1 MPLALV
7 LAGMTAVVLLALLLP
22 LLHGWRAPAERRQ
35 FDRAVYRAQL
45 DELARDVARGVIGD
59 AEAAAA
65 RLEIE
70 RRLLAADP
78 GTGTAPGT
86 ATSRAPGTTTSRAPG
101 TTTSRAP
108 GTTTSRLGSSR
119 ALAIAAA
126 LIVAGGAGLLYLHLG
141 APGVPDMPFA
151 ERHETTPARQA
162 EQAEI
167 ADAAATLAAKLKA
180 DPKDARNWLLYAR
193 AEAMLGN
200 WQTSANAYSRVIALG
215 NSDPEVLGG
224 YGEMLV
230 LAADGIVGPP
240 ARTTFVSVL
249 QRDSKNP
256 VARYY
261 LALADAQAGEP
272 RRAITAWQALAAD
285 LPGGSPMRD
294 AIGRQVARAASTAG
308 IAVPPLPE
316 GQPAAATA
324 PTRDQTEAVTNMSPA
339 QREQMIRG
347 MVAQL
352 AARMA
357 SAPDDPDGW
366 LRLGRAYTVLR
377 ETDKAVDAYDHAAR
391 LKPGDVDISLQ
402 EVEAMLANR
411 KPDDAIPPR
420 AVTLLAQIE
429 AVSPDRP
436 EVLWYLGVIAI
447 RNGDRD
453 AARREWGRL
462 LALLPAASEDHKTVA
477 EALQALDRP

>member
-1 MPLALV
+1 MPLGSVMPLALV

-78 GTGTAPGT
+78 GMGPAAG
-86 ATSRAPGTTTSRAPG
+86 AA
-101 TTTSRAP
+101 
-108 GTTTSRLGSSR
+108 TSRLGSSR

-141 APGVPDMPFA
+141 APAVPDMPFA

-193 AEAMLGN
+193 TEAMLGN
-200 WQTSANAYSRVIALG
+200 WQTSANAYSRAMALG
-215 NSDPEVLGG
+215 NNDPEVLGG

-240 ARTTFVSVL
+240 ARTAFVSVL

-256 VARYY
+256 IARYY

-272 RRAITAWQALAAD
+272 RRAITAWQVLAAD
-285 LPGGSPMRD
+285 LPEGSPMRD

-308 IAVPPLPE
+308 IAVPSLPD
-316 GQPAAATA
+316 GQAGAATA
-324 PTRDQTEAVTNMSPA
+324 PTRDQTEAAANMPPA

-357 SAPDDPDGW
+357 STPDDPDGW
-366 LRLGRAYTVLR
+366 LHLGRAYTVLG

-420 AVTLLAQIE
+420 AVTLLTQIE

-436 EVLWYLGVIAI
+436 EVLWYLGVVAI

-453 AARREWGRL
+453 GARREWGRL
-462 LALLPAASEDHKTVA
+462 LTLLPAASEDHKTVA
-477 EALQALDRP
+477 EALQALDKP